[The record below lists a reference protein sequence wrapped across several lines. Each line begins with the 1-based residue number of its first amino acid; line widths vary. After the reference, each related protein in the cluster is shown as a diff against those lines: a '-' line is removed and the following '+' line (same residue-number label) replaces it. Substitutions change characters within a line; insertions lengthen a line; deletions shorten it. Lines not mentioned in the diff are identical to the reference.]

1 MKKNDGY
8 MNRAI
13 RAKDPR
19 FARILEGLGY
29 GRRDMQ
35 AAPIQSAPTFDDIA
49 RVRAEYAAVVGKQP
63 FMGWD
68 IDTLREK
75 IAAAKAKD

>member
-1 MKKNDGY
+1 MKKNNGY
-8 MNRAI
+8 MNRALQSS
-13 RAKDPR
+13 DPR
-19 FARILEGLGY
+19 FARILGKLGY

-35 AAPIQSAPTFDDIA
+35 ATPIQSAPTFDDIA
-49 RVRAEYAAVVGKQP
+49 RVREEYAEIVGRQP

-75 IAAAKAKD
+75 IAAAKAKG